1 MSSIL
6 DALKKLD
13 REKDEPARDID
24 WPQPIDT
31 RSALKNRLSGRFPV
45 KPVLAGLIAVLVF
58 GGAGWFILN
67 QPPATGTRDQAVTTP
82 PMAPMVDPPIIAAAP
97 EPALPRPRLPRP
109 VDVPRAVP
117 TIDPPA
123 PPEQP
128 LQSEHQAPALVEP
141 ASPLADAPAAA
152 AVIDPPAPT
161 PDETLDPDMADLL
174 TRVPQDLLPPRKLV
188 DSGWLT
194 LQAISWSETPE
205 RRIAVINAQ
214 LLKEGRRID
223 GALIRRID
231 RNYVVIEKDGEQLM
245 LPFGNH

>member
-13 REKDEPARDID
+13 QEKDEPPRNID

-31 RSALKNRLSGRFPV
+31 RSALKRRLSGRFPI
-45 KPVLAGLIAVLVF
+45 KSGLAGLMAILVF
-58 GGAGWFILN
+58 GGAGWLALTLPFASG
-67 QPPATGTRDQAVTTP
+67 PRDQAVTPTP
-82 PMAPMVDPPIIAAAP
+82 VPPAPTAEPPIVADAP
-97 EPALPRPRLPRP
+97 EPAEPRPRLPRP
-109 VDVPRAVP
+109 VDDASTVQVPDPAEPPLHSDAHEPDRVDPFPSFYNKPAV
-117 TIDPPA
+117 
-123 PPEQP
+123 
-128 LQSEHQAPALVEP
+128 
-141 ASPLADAPAAA
+141 A
-152 AVIDPPAPT
+152 AVTVPPAPT
-161 PDETLDPDMADLL
+161 ADEAIDPAMADLL
-174 TRVPQDLLPPRKLV
+174 TRVPQELLPPRKLV

-231 RNYVVIEKDGEQLM
+231 RDYVVIEKDGEQLM